1 MLGLIVIINT
11 RIDILENT
19 FEVNTIE
26 EAQKK
31 LVNCLALEFNKL
43 NINFPLELADFEC
56 EWFDRNYMK
65 TNAFYYNIFNSSE
78 SKWMKPWTL
87 DDIYELI
94 LEEIQ
99 ILEINNSANDLS
111 LD

>member
-1 MLGLIVIINT
+1 MFGLIIIINT

-19 FEVNTIE
+19 FECTNLD

-43 NINFPLELADFEC
+43 NINFPIELTDFEC

-65 TNAFYYNIFNSSE
+65 ANAFYYNIFDSNE
-78 SKWMKPWTL
+78 SRWIKPWSL
-87 DDIYELI
+87 EDIYELI

-99 ILEINNSANDLS
+99 ILEINNITNDS
-111 LD
+111 IID